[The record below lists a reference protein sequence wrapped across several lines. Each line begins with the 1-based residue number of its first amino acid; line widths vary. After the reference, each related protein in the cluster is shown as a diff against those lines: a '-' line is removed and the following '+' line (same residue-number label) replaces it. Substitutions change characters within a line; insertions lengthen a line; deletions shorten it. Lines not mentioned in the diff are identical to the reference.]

1 VSDGYNDY
9 LAGRFGPLPDDG
21 AQLRAGLKH
30 ALEIIGSYELDCRSI
45 DTYVTP
51 ENMGRGFCQGDVY
64 QEAVK
69 DVFYWMAQEAPK
81 PIDAIARMRDLGFP
95 DYDYLP

>member
-1 VSDGYNDY
+1 
-9 LAGRFGPLPDDG
+9 
-21 AQLRAGLKH
+21 
-30 ALEIIGSYELDCRSI
+30 
-45 DTYVTP
+45 VTP
-51 ENMGRGFCQGDVY
+51 ENMGHGFCQGDVY
-64 QEAVK
+64 ENAVK